1 MPKMTRFCARNAGLC
16 AVLRRIATVGLAS
29 IFSFKHLI
37 INILSTY
44 SGRKM
49 HRERGI
55 LWDWGVGGVGISL
68 FVLPFLHPFI
78 DYCAPM
84 DGNDVQGLV
93 NRI

>member
-37 INILSTY
+37 INSLSTY

-55 LWDWGVGGVGISL
+55 LWDWGVGVLEFRFLFSL
-68 FVLPFLHPFI
+68 FFTLSLTIVRQWTVMM
-78 DYCAPM
+78 CK
-84 DGNDVQGLV
+84 VW
-93 NRI
+93 

>member
-29 IFSFKHLI
+29 ILSCKHLI

-55 LWDWGVGGVGISL
+55 LWDWGVGVLEFRFLFSL
-68 FVLPFLHPFI
+68 FFTLSLTIVRQWTVMM
-78 DYCAPM
+78 CK
-84 DGNDVQGLV
+84 VW
-93 NRI
+93 